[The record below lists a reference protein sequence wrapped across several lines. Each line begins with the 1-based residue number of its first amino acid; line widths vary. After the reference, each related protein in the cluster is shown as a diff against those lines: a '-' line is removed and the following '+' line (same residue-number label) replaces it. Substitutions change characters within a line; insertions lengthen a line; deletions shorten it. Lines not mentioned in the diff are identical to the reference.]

1 MKPNNAAVNRSYM
14 PVNWHSKPDNVSAY
28 TTLITGGYST
38 GEFGQFNLASHV
50 DDEKAAVKA
59 NREKLKNDLNLPSEP
74 VWLDQ
79 VHSNKVIT
87 LEAQTSAVAGAMQP
101 VPQADASTTQLPNI
115 VCVVLTADCLP
126 VFFCNQA
133 GTEVAV
139 AHAGWRGLHSG
150 VLSNTLQAMKSPI
163 SELQVSMGPA
173 IGPEV
178 FEVGAE
184 VKSAF
189 IDKDDVNRNAF
200 TANRK
205 DHFLCDIYQLARNEL
220 QSIGV
225 NSITG
230 GNHCTYTEEHK
241 FYSYRRSNTTGRM
254 ASLIWRT

>member
-1 MKPNNAAVNRSYM
+1 MKPDKIAVDGSYL
-14 PVNWHSKPDNVSAY
+14 PVNWPGKADNVSAY

-38 GEFGQFNLASHV
+38 GDYGHFNLASHV
-50 DDEKAAVKA
+50 DDDPSAVKA
-59 NREKLKNDLNLPSEP
+59 NREKLKKDLNLPSEP

-79 VHSNKVIT
+79 VHSNNVIT
-87 LEAQTSAVAGAMQP
+87 VEEETAAVAGAILP
-101 VPQADASTTQLPNI
+101 VPQADACTTQMPGI

-139 AHAGWRGLHSG
+139 AHAGWRGLHRG
-150 VLSNTLQAMKSPI
+150 VLSNTVKAMKSPAG
-163 SELQVSMGPA
+163 ELQVSMGPA
-173 IGPEV
+173 IGPKV
-178 FEVGAE
+178 FEVGGE

-200 TANRK
+200 TAYGEN
-205 DHFLCDIYQLARNEL
+205 HFLCDIYQLARNEL
-220 QSIGV
+220 LSIGV

-230 GNHCTYTEEHK
+230 GDHCTYSEKHR
-241 FYSYRRSNTTGRM
+241 FYSYRRNNATGRM